1 MIRSLHTAEKA
12 MQMEQVRIDALA
24 NNLANANSSGFRQ
37 ILTRVAE
44 RGAAGGEGPDRQ
56 AAVQTQKSDFWP
68 QIPALDMSHAMDPRS
83 GPVVA
88 TGRMTDVA
96 LMGRGFFAVATPEGE
111 RYTRNGSFGLNEN
124 RQLVTADGHLVQGD
138 GGALTLAGS
147 EFAITPDGNV
157 LVDGSQVGRLKIVDF
172 PEPTKLEHLGANLLT
187 APEGQTPTAVPAAEA
202 AVAQAHLEGSN
213 VNPVDTLVAMIAAQ
227 RAFEVHAR
235 VLSTEDEILSKSV
248 NNLPRV
254 SG

>member
-1 MIRSLHTAEKA
+1 MIRSLRTAEKA

-44 RGAAGGEGPDRQ
+44 RAESAGGVARQ
-56 AAVQTQKSDFWP
+56 ASIQAQKSDFWP
-68 QIPALDMSHAMDPRS
+68 QMPALDMSPALDPRS

-88 TGRMTDVA
+88 TGRTTDVA
-96 LMGRGFFAVATPEGE
+96 LMGRGFFAVATAEGE
-111 RYTRNGSFGLNEN
+111 RYTRNGSFALNEQ
-124 RQLVTADGHLVQGD
+124 RQLVTAEGHPVQGD
-138 GGALTLAGS
+138 GGALTITGE
-147 EFAITPDGNV
+147 EFTIAADGAV
-157 LVDGSQVGRLKIVDF
+157 LVDGNQVGRLKIVDF
-172 PEPTKLEHLGANLLT
+172 PDATRLEHLGANLLK
-187 APEGQTPTAVPAAEA
+187 APEDQTPTAVPAEEA
-202 AVAQAHLEGSN
+202 SVAQAHLEGSN

-227 RAFEVHAR
+227 RAFEIHAR